1 VIASVRCPRLVGRA
15 PETALLRARLAEA
28 ERGRGSLTF
37 VSGDAGIG
45 KTRLVG
51 DFLALADLRRTPRA
65 VGYCM
70 EHARSPL
77 APLAD
82 IIWSLTD
89 ENPGLLVDAPTTRRA
104 LSRLVPSLAV
114 EGDQATAPT
123 DARTQYAAIVDL
135 LRRAGEKKPVVIL
148 IEDAQWADLSTIDFI
163 TFFAGRLVG
172 THAMMLVMR
181 RALPESPDP
190 LADSIARVRSNDN
203 VYAITLGPLAMGDM
217 RQLSELALT
226 GAEKLPDDLLR
237 QVHELADGNP
247 LFAEELLGTALTT
260 PGRSVTLPA
269 SLRTLF
275 LDRFSGLD
283 ADDRETLTEAA
294 VMGRSFDPVFLAQ
307 LTGRP
312 IERILRTLRA
322 ARELQLV
329 DDEGDGVVFR
339 HALVREALY
348 ASLLGAE
355 ARRLHRRMAEELET
369 LPETMSRTSALAYH
383 WWSAREPSKSF
394 SANVLAGERAMGHL
408 ATTDAAVFFERAL
421 SCVPDNGETRA
432 LTECR
437 LGSAYNG
444 SGFPKKAAEAYTRA
458 LVFYRTTADMRKIAE
473 VSLELG
479 RHNAALANGDAA
491 LRWRLEALEAAQ
503 QVVDDDA
510 FTVTAF
516 AHVAWSAVIR
526 GDIAQAREYLSTAGT
541 FGTALPFDAQLDLAE
556 ARVFA
561 DLFSGSIESAEM
573 QFAELCLALDREATT
588 TQAVRAYHNNAL
600 VQSLIG
606 NIEYALER
614 SMNSVRRE
622 DETLAPAPRLS
633 SFGVRASVVLKAGDI
648 SGALENLAHAESI
661 VASFGQRANR
671 FTATLVPVG
680 IGLGLRTGQPLLIE
694 RYGDPRTLE
703 EAFTSREYI
712 WNSTLTDVFVAAAAA
727 AGETE
732 RARSILHRAL
742 EAHSAAPMLP
752 DLALQFAEFATLDDA
767 ARASELFARWPVD
780 IRPIKAYRA
789 LFDAYVARRKGHSG
803 VGLPRDAAERFLSLR
818 LPLLAAR
825 AYEVAGDEEAA
836 LRLYETHGCTGDVA
850 RMRGGP
856 VDTAGGEKPTLSR
869 RERDVLPH
877 VLRGRSNAEIAHDL
891 NISERTVESHVRSI
905 LAKHRV
911 KSRLQLVRTADRLD

>member
-1 VIASVRCPRLVGRA
+1 MIASVRCPRLVGRA
-15 PETALLRARLAEA
+15 VETGMLRARLADA

-51 DFLALADLRRTPRA
+51 DFLALPDLRRTPRA

-89 ENPGLLVDAPTTRRA
+89 EHPGLLVDAPVTRRA
-104 LSRLVPSLAV
+104 LSRLVPSLAL
-114 EGDQATAPT
+114 EGDQSTVPT

-181 RALPESPDP
+181 RALSEAPDP

-203 VYAITLGPLAMGDM
+203 VYAISLRPLTIGDM
-217 RQLSELALT
+217 RQLSELALA
-226 GAEKLPDDLLR
+226 GADKLPDELLR

-247 LFAEELLGTALTT
+247 LFAEELLGTALSS
-260 PGRSVTLPA
+260 PGRSVTLPD
-269 SLRTLF
+269 SLRSLF

-283 ADDRETLTEAA
+283 VDDRETLTEAA
-294 VMGRSFDPVFLAQ
+294 VMGRSFDPAFLAQ

-312 IERILRTLRA
+312 IERILRTLRS

-383 WWSAREPSKSF
+383 WWSAREPTRAF
-394 SANVLAGERAMGHL
+394 TANVLAGDRAMGHL

-421 SCVPDNGETRA
+421 SCTPDNGETRA

-437 LGSAYNG
+437 LGAAYHG
-444 SGFPKKAAEAYTRA
+444 GGFPQKAAEAYTRA
-458 LVFYRTTADMRKIAE
+458 LAFYRTTGDMRKIAE

-491 LRWRLEALEAAQ
+491 LRWRLEALEAAKD
-503 QVVDDDA
+503 VVDDDA
-510 FTVTAF
+510 FKATAF

-526 GDIAQAREYLSTAGT
+526 GDITSARDYLETASS
-541 FGTALPFDAQLDLAE
+541 FAADLPFVAQLDLAE
-556 ARVFA
+556 ATIFA
-561 DLFSGSIESAEM
+561 DLFSGKIESAETR
-573 QFAELCLALDREATT
+573 FTELSAAANREATT
-588 TQAVRAYHNNAL
+588 TQVVRAYHNNAL
-600 VQSLIG
+600 LQCLIG
-606 NIEYALER
+606 NIESALER
-614 SMNSVRRE
+614 SVYAVNRE
-622 DETLAPAPRLS
+622 DETLAPSLRLS
-633 SFGVRASVVLKAGDI
+633 ALGIRAAVTLKAGDLA
-648 SGALENLAHAESI
+648 SALQNLASAEAM

-680 IGLGLRTGQPLLIE
+680 IGLGLRTGNPLLVE
-694 RYGDPRTLE
+694 RYGDPTMLE
-703 EAFTSREYI
+703 EAFTSREYV
-712 WNSTLTDVFVAAAAA
+712 WNSTLTDLFVAAAAA
-727 AGETE
+727 AGELE
-732 RARSILHRAL
+732 RARTILGRAL
-742 EAHSAAPMLP
+742 EAHSPAPLMP
-752 DLALQFAEFATLDDA
+752 DLALQFAEFATLVDA
-767 ARASELFARWPVD
+767 TRASELLARWPAD

-803 VGLPRDAAERFLSLR
+803 VGLARDAAERFLSLR

-850 RMRGGP
+850 RMRGTA
-856 VDTAGGEKPTLSR
+856 DTASGEKPALSR

-905 LAKHRV
+905 LAKYGV
-911 KSRLQLVRTADRLD
+911 KSRLQLIRTADSLN

>member
-1 VIASVRCPRLVGRA
+1 M
-15 PETALLRARLAEA
+15 LRARLADA

-51 DFLALADLRRTPRA
+51 DFLALPDLRRMPRA

-89 ENPGLLVDAPTTRRA
+89 ENPGLLADAPLTRRA
-104 LSRLVPSLAV
+104 LSRLVPSLAL

-163 TFFAGRLVG
+163 TFFASRLVG
-172 THAMMLVMR
+172 SHAMMLVMR
-181 RALPESPDP
+181 RALSEASDP

-203 VYAITLGPLAMGDM
+203 VYAIALRPLAIGDM
-217 RQLSELALT
+217 RQLSDLALT
-226 GAEKLPDDLLR
+226 GADKLPDELLR

-247 LFAEELLGTALTT
+247 LFAEELLGTALSS

-294 VMGRSFDPVFLAQ
+294 VMGRSFDPIFLAQ

-312 IERILRTLRA
+312 IERILRTLRS

-383 WWSAREPSKSF
+383 WWSAREPMKAF
-394 SANVLAGERAMGHL
+394 TANVLAGERAMGHL
-408 ATTDAAVFFERAL
+408 ASTDAAVFFERAL
-421 SCVPDNGETRA
+421 SCAPDNGETRA
-432 LTECR
+432 TTECR
-437 LGSAYNG
+437 LGAAYNG

-458 LVFYRTTADMRKIAE
+458 LAFYRTTGDMRKIAE

-491 LRWRLEALEAAQ
+491 QRWRLEALEAANQ
-503 QVVDDDA
+503 IVDDDA
-510 FTVTAF
+510 FRATAF
-516 AHVAWSAVIR
+516 AHVGWSSVIR
-526 GDIAQAREYLSTAGT
+526 GDIKRAREYLDIAGSTGT
-541 FGTALPFDAQLDLAE
+541 TLPFNAHLDLAE
-556 ARVFA
+556 ANILA
-561 DLFSGSIESAEM
+561 NLFVGSVERAES
-573 QFAELCLALDREATT
+573 QFDELCVALDREATS
-588 TQAVRAYHNNAL
+588 TQVVRAYHNNAL
-600 VQSLIG
+600 IHCLIG
-606 NIEYALER
+606 SIDKALQRSTYAV
-614 SMNSVRRE
+614 NHE
-622 DETLAPAPRLS
+622 DETLAPAHRLS
-633 SFGVRASVVLKAGDI
+633 SLGVHAAVMLKAGDLPA
-648 SGALENLAHAESI
+648 ALQSLAHAEAMI
-661 VASFGQRANR
+661 ASFGQRANR

-680 IGLGLRTGQPLLIE
+680 IGLGLRTGQAILIE
-694 RYGDPRTLE
+694 RYGDPTTLE

-712 WNSTLTDVFVAAAAA
+712 WNSTLCDLFVAAAAA
-727 AGETE
+727 ANEPE
-732 RARSILHRAL
+732 RARSILSRAL
-742 EAHSAAPMLP
+742 EAHSPAPLMP

-767 ARASELFARWPVD
+767 ARASELLARWPADV
-780 IRPIKAYRA
+780 RPIKAYRA

-803 VGLPRDAAERFLSLR
+803 GGLARDAAERFLSLR

-825 AYEVAGDEEAA
+825 AYEVAGDAEAA

-850 RMRGGP
+850 RMRGT
-856 VDTAGGEKPTLSR
+856 VDTAISGKPALSA

-905 LAKHRV
+905 LAKYGV
-911 KSRLQLVRTADRLD
+911 KSRLQLIRTADSLN